1 MGFFLLL
8 FSLPAKP
15 QDSEHLGL
23 SLNSENISKL
33 SNSKSWLRIID
44 FEDKNLVINE
54 ERLYL
59 SPENDLDPENELRL
73 TIKIFNDYLENKSN
87 EICRFPARAFFLSHS
102 FKDLPKFQ
110 AKGCENYLDWTNNN
124 SIESISL
131 MYVTGYLQNP
141 ASFFGHT
148 LLKFNS
154 SEESQDTDLLD
165 SALNYGA
172 ETENDPAVPYVIKGL
187 TGLYS
192 ASLTQEKFFRLSA
205 EYQEFQMRDIYEYRL
220 ELSEYQK
227 NLVLSF
233 SFEMIKKKYIYYFL
247 NDNCA
252 YRMNLI
258 LGLALGEDPM
268 PNLPWAAPIDLLIG
282 LNDSGV
288 VGEIFYHPSQTTK
301 VIHAIN
307 DLNNDEKKQFKN
319 TFRDFDDNYS
329 ELSEKT
335 KYAVLENLNHLK
347 LKNFKEGN
355 QQELEKIDEKR
366 KDILL
371 SLNSSQ
377 EFKRKNIVNKG
388 YPHEI
393 NYPTLIR
400 YSSKKISDKDFI
412 HSFRLRGANF
422 EILDKDKTRNGN
434 SEFIFLS
441 PKVSIYEDK
450 VFLEELTLFKVLSLN
465 DRRVKIEG
473 ENLFSWGVEVSRKNL
488 SDKCFPCSVN
498 LANGTIGKSIFLTEK
513 TSIYSLA
520 NFQLHQSRKES
531 GNISM
536 KLNLG
541 MISHIG
547 KTKYLLEYEKKE
559 FESNS
564 YFDDESFKLSIKFDN
579 SFKEDFGITFKKTRE
594 LDILQLDLN
603 FYF

>member
-8 FSLPAKP
+8 FSLSVKS
-15 QDSEHLGL
+15 QDSEHLRL
-23 SLNSENISKL
+23 SLNAENISKL

-44 FEDKNLVINE
+44 FEDKNLVIDK

-59 SPENDLDPENELRL
+59 SPEDDLNPENELKL

-110 AKGCENYLDWTNNN
+110 AEGCEDYLDWTNNN

-154 SEESQDTDLLD
+154 SDESQDTDLLD

-233 SFEMIKKKYIYYFL
+233 SFEMIKKKYTYFFL

-258 LGLALGEDPM
+258 LGLALGADPM

-319 TFRDFDDNYS
+319 TFRDFDGNYS
-329 ELSEKT
+329 KLSKKT

-355 QQELEKIDEKR
+355 QKELEKIDERR

-371 SLNSSQ
+371 SLNSSE
-377 EFKRKNIVNKG
+377 EFKREIIVNKG

-400 YSSKKISDKDFI
+400 YSAKKISDKDSI

-422 EILDKDKTRNGN
+422 EILDKDITRNGN
-434 SEFIFLS
+434 SEFMFLS

-488 SDKCFPCSVN
+488 SDKCYPCSVN
-498 LANGTIGKSIFLTEK
+498 LAKGTIGKSFFLTEK

-541 MISHIG
+541 MISYIG

-564 YFDDESFKLSIKFDN
+564 FFDDESFKLSIKFDN
-579 SFKEDFGITFKKTRE
+579 SFNKDFGVSFKKTRN